1 MKRQNRN
8 YLNNKPTEKRKYEED
23 ITWDELLR
31 AIKNAKTE
39 KAAGEDTI
47 PYEML
52 KELGEKAKKFILHLF
67 NEIWKGKPIPQRWR
81 IAVILPLLKDGKDP
95 ALPSSYRPI
104 SLTDCLGKL
113 LEGVIAERLSG
124 YMEENQLFN
133 ECQAGFRKERSTTDQ
148 IVKLVQMATDRM
160 QNTDGEVA
168 TVVTFFD
175 FERAYDKVWRE
186 GLISKMIKLDIP
198 YRFIKYTRLFLS
210 ARKTMVEINGV
221 RSKEFF
227 LNEGLPQGSAI
238 SPLLFLLFINDISE
252 YLPEDAS
259 SSLFAD
265 DTAASVECGKDR
277 EQATGRMQRNINGIN
292 EWAEDW
298 KMKLNAVKTQV
309 MVISSKDNDVAWKPK
324 LHLEGLELE
333 VVREYRFLGVTI
345 DSGLRFEKHLKNV
358 IEKAKKRIKILR
370 CLAGK
375 DWGQNLETQKAL
387 YATYIRSALEYA
399 APAWYPWLGETA
411 RRRLETIQNECL
423 RVMTRMARDSPIDF
437 LRLETGIEPLE
448 TRIDKTCQI
457 LWEKYIRLEKEDPRR
472 KLTEKTVKQ
481 RLKSRFGWRLKTAPK
496 MNRTLNRNTPKMTT
510 NPMMSMKAKIESV
523 ELKKSKK
530 KYTLEEL
537 ARETELKIS
546 EINADIE
553 LFTDGSTSGNQQNGG
568 GGVFAQDRNGNTLL
582 EMHKAAE
589 KRCRALRAGL
599 AHFGSSSFHRD

>member
-1 MKRQNRN
+1 
-8 YLNNKPTEKRKYEED
+8 
-23 ITWDELLR
+23 
-31 AIKNAKTE
+31 
-39 KAAGEDTI
+39 
-47 PYEML
+47 
-52 KELGEKAKKFILHLF
+52 
-67 NEIWKGKPIPQRWR
+67 
-81 IAVILPLLKDGKDP
+81 
-95 ALPSSYRPI
+95 
-104 SLTDCLGKL
+104 
-113 LEGVIAERLSG
+113 
-124 YMEENQLFN
+124 MEENQLFN

-168 TVVTFFD
+168 TVVLFFD

-277 EQATGRMQRNINGIN
+277 EQATRRMQRNINGIN

-298 KMKLNAVKTQV
+298 KMKLNAGKTQV

-387 YATYIRSALEYA
+387 YATYIRSALEYT

-481 RLKSRFGWRLKTAPK
+481 RLKSRFG
-496 MNRTLNRNTPKMTT
+496 
-510 NPMMSMKAKIESV
+510 
-523 ELKKSKK
+523 
-530 KYTLEEL
+530 
-537 ARETELKIS
+537 
-546 EINADIE
+546 
-553 LFTDGSTSGNQQNGG
+553 
-568 GGVFAQDRNGNTLL
+568 
-582 EMHKAAE
+582 
-589 KRCRALRAGL
+589 
-599 AHFGSSSFHRD
+599 

>member
-1 MKRQNRN
+1 
-8 YLNNKPTEKRKYEED
+8 
-23 ITWDELLR
+23 
-31 AIKNAKTE
+31 
-39 KAAGEDTI
+39 
-47 PYEML
+47 
-52 KELGEKAKKFILHLF
+52 
-67 NEIWKGKPIPQRWR
+67 
-81 IAVILPLLKDGKDP
+81 
-95 ALPSSYRPI
+95 
-104 SLTDCLGKL
+104 
-113 LEGVIAERLSG
+113 
-124 YMEENQLFN
+124 
-133 ECQAGFRKERSTTDQ
+133 
-148 IVKLVQMATDRM
+148 
-160 QNTDGEVA
+160 
-168 TVVTFFD
+168 
-175 FERAYDKVWRE
+175 
-186 GLISKMIKLDIP
+186 
-198 YRFIKYTRLFLS
+198 
-210 ARKTMVEINGV
+210 
-221 RSKEFF
+221 
-227 LNEGLPQGSAI
+227 
-238 SPLLFLLFINDISE
+238 
-252 YLPEDAS
+252 
-259 SSLFAD
+259 
-265 DTAASVECGKDR
+265 
-277 EQATGRMQRNINGIN
+277 
-292 EWAEDW
+292 
-298 KMKLNAVKTQV
+298 MKLNAGKTQV

-481 RLKSRFGWRLKTAPK
+481 RLKSRFGWRLETAPK
-496 MNRTLNRNTPKMTT
+496 MNGTLNRNTPKMTT
-510 NPMMSMKAKIESV
+510 NPMMNMKAKIESV
-523 ELKKSKK
+523 ELKKSKE

-568 GGVFAQDRNGNTLL
+568 AGVFAQDNNGNTLL
-582 EMHKAAE
+582 EEHKAAGSICSSYDGECVAMLMALDWIE
-589 KRCRALRAGL
+589 KREEQELHYAIYTDSRSLVSSLETSNWKDTHEWLRAIKIKLDQMTHQLTICWIPSHCNTYGNDRADAL
-599 AHFGSSSFHRD
+599 ADSGAKCEQKDAPVTCNIAKAKIKNVKWEVEHDRAKEIFGERRKPKDIEKSWPMKIRSMFSRLRCDHATQLKTYRKRIKLDLEDKCMHCDMDAIDNIEHILCKCPQLEWKRISLHPEKFTVSMLTTHPEVCRKLLATRFEQLSEVCKEVEDEGGGSPADCTGSQA